1 MRAAGRVAGRS
12 ATRSRWVRAALIGG
26 RDVASAAAHL
36 LHALWL
42 QVTGL
47 FFLLFA
53 LIGVS
58 AAVREYREW
67 HASNAG
73 PEKFWLAIAFAIVFG
88 YFSFTSFLRS
98 GRKRKKE

>member
-12 ATRSRWVRAALIGG
+12 AIRNRWVRAALIGG
-26 RDVASAAAHL
+26 SDVARATAHL

-53 LIGVS
+53 LIGVT

-67 HASNAG
+67 HAGNVG
-73 PEKFWLAIAFAIVFG
+73 PEKFWLAIGFAIIFG
-88 YFSFTSFLRS
+88 YFSITSFLR
-98 GRKRKKE
+98 GARKRNKQ